1 MEDENLGLIFK
12 RKQALQDSS
21 SIPENDLKIT
31 FQEFLRVLKNS
42 WKKTTLNQNVRM
54 IENFNLKMK
63 YKWKGIKTIITRL

>member
-63 YKWKGIKTIITRL
+63 YK